1 MPKRHPAA
9 LTCTLT
15 TAALIALPGCGS
27 PDASQA
33 GSAIRITAPST
44 SAPPTTSPE
53 PTTTTGSATTG
64 SATTRARAAARP
76 TTSRATVKRPTRTTT
91 RATARPSTRTTTRAT
106 TKAGIYI
113 AYSAYRSDPARY
125 AGTKVVLYFHAPWCP
140 ACQASERELV
150 AHRSSLPVGVTVVK
164 ADYDSQRDLKKKY
177 GVTNQNTFVQVGPG
191 GAEVKKW
198 LGIRTI
204 DDIAAQLA

>member
-15 TAALIALPGCGS
+15 LAAALVALPGCGS
-27 PDASQA
+27 SDASHA
-33 GSAIRITAPST
+33 GSAIKIAAPST
-44 SAPPTTSPE
+44 SAT
-53 PTTTTGSATTG
+53 
-64 SATTRARAAARP
+64 P
-76 TTSRATVKRPTRTTT
+76 TTSREPTSAPARTKAPARATKAPARATTT
-91 RATARPSTRTTTRAT
+91 RARATARPSTRTTTKAT
-106 TKAGIYI
+106 TKTSTRATSRAGVYI
-113 AYSAYRSDPARY
+113 AYSAYRSNPAKY

-150 AHRSSLPVGVTVVK
+150 AHQSSLPVGVTVVK
-164 ADYDSQRDLKKKY
+164 ADYDSQRDLKKRY
-177 GVTNQNTFVQVGPG
+177 RVTNQNTFVQLGPG
-191 GAEVKKW
+191 GAEIKKW